1 MCRSY
6 QCFVWNVW
14 TDDRLHVATAVWADD
29 NRVAETE
36 WRQEDGDGIYDKAKT
51 AFVGTRYLKLYI

>member
-1 MCRSY
+1 M
-6 QCFVWNVW
+6 
-14 TDDRLHVATAVWADD
+14 ATVWADD